1 MKLYRVDDL
10 LASYCEIGGYY
21 IFAENLSDL
30 GKILKGIRFDHDA
43 TEQNE
48 VLQQKEIDK
57 LQTIKESDMHEACMY
72 CPYHRL
78 DMKTITVAEFDIKP
92 GLVDNYENGD

>member
-1 MKLYRVDDL
+1 MKLYRVDDM

-43 TEQNE
+43 PEQTE
-48 VLQQKEIDK
+48 VLQQKQIDE
-57 LQTIKESDMHEACMY
+57 LQNIKESDMHN
-72 CPYHRL
+72 HRL
-78 DMKTITVAEFDIKP
+78 DMKTITVVEFIIKQ
-92 GLVDNYENGD
+92 GLVDTYDNGD